1 MSRFLLPLLVSL
13 ASMAPAAQGTTIDAS
28 AAPILPGETVVLLHG
43 LGLGSW
49 AMKRFEHT
57 LRREGYRVV
66 NLTYGSRWT
75 PLEQL
80 AGSWLPQVLHETR
93 ADSAPR
99 LHFVTHSMGG
109 IVLRLWLRPQSTAAA
124 LSPASASP
132 TPNSQLPTPPGRL
145 GRVVMLAPP
154 NAGSEVPDHL
164 RRFPPFRWFTGV
176 NGARLGT
183 GPNSLPRSL
192 GPWPADTAQLGVIA
206 GNRSF
211 NPLFS
216 AWIPG
221 PDDGKVAVASARLD
235 GMSDFL
241 VLPHSHTWI
250 QWRRETIRQTLAFLR
265 DGHFSPPGER

>member
-1 MSRFLLPLLVSL
+1 M
-13 ASMAPAAQGTTIDAS
+13 S
-28 AAPILPGETVVLLHG
+28 AAPILLGETVVLLHG

-49 AMKRFEHT
+49 AMKRFEHA

-66 NLTYGSRWT
+66 NLTYGSLGT
-75 PLEQL
+75 PLEAL
-80 AGSWLPQVLHETR
+80 AGSWLPQVLHATG
-93 ADSAPR
+93 AGSAPR

-109 IVLRLWLRPQSTAAA
+109 IVLRLWLYQQTAAITHAPDPGATAAA
-124 LSPASASP
+124 FPSLLAAPHH
-132 TPNSQLPTPPGRL
+132 RL

-164 RRFPPFRWFTGV
+164 RHFPPFRWFTGV

-183 GPNSLPRSL
+183 GPDSFPRAL
-192 GPWPADTAQLGVIA
+192 GPWPASAGQLGVIA

-221 PDDGKVAVASARLD
+221 PDDGKVAVASTHLG

-241 VLPHSHTWI
+241 VLSHSHTWL

-265 DGHFSPPGER
+265 DGRFLR